1 MKIPPDLIQ
10 NELAQMTRVGYS
22 IDLNW
27 LRFFIA
33 SGDKFGTNS
42 VDPDQ
47 ARKSVELIWIQT
59 I

>member
-1 MKIPPDLIQ
+1 
-10 NELAQMTRVGYS
+10 MTRVGNS
-22 IDLNW
+22 IDLNSS
-27 LRFFIA
+27 LS

-59 I
+59 ISVRNVDTVLVFL

>member
-1 MKIPPDLIQ
+1 MP
-10 NELAQMTRVGYS
+10 RVEILS
-22 IDLNW
+22 I
-27 LRFFIA
+27 RFLTCY